1 MILADD
7 VIVEYLAYLL
17 RSWNTVPRFR
27 QRGRLLL
34 ADYVHVQFD
43 ALVANEDRW
52 PGNELTYLAL
62 ALAAERA
69 VERVLRIVVADLAH
83 FRASTR
89 CESSQ
94 LLPPTAIPL
103 LEGRPSQL
111 GFPSTL
117 MIHRARVPLSAMR
130 FCCRARARVIGQ
142 TL

>member
-34 ADYVHVQFD
+34 ADYVHAQFD
-43 ALVANEDRW
+43 ALVADKYGR

-69 VERVLRIVVADLAH
+69 VERVLRIAVADLAH
-83 FRASTR
+83 LRTSKRRQT
-89 CESSQ
+89 SQ
-94 LLPPTAIPL
+94 
-103 LEGRPSQL
+103 PS
-111 GFPSTL
+111 PSTPNQAHL
-117 MIHRARVPLSAMR
+117 IPKYDFHGASLVSHGTIISNR
-130 FCCRARARVIGQ
+130 
-142 TL
+142 

>member
-34 ADYVHVQFD
+34 ADYVHAQFD
-43 ALVANEDRW
+43 ALVADKYGR

-69 VERVLRIVVADLAH
+69 VERVLRIAVADLAH

-94 LLPPTAIPL
+94 PI
-103 LEGRPSQL
+103 
-111 GFPSTL
+111 
-117 MIHRARVPLSAMR
+117 SAGVS
-130 FCCRARARVIGQ
+130 FDINDS
-142 TL
+142 

>member
-34 ADYVHVQFD
+34 ADYVHAQFD
-43 ALVANEDRW
+43 ALVADKYGR

-69 VERVLRIVVADLAH
+69 VERVLRITVADLAH
-83 FRASTR
+83 LRASTKMR
-89 CESSQ
+89 VVAVVTPKPRS
-94 LLPPTAIPL
+94 LP
-103 LEGRPSQL
+103 S
-111 GFPSTL
+111 
-117 MIHRARVPLSAMR
+117 RVGHLSWGSLR
-130 FCCRARARVIGQ
+130 S
-142 TL
+142 

>member
-27 QRGRLLL
+27 QRGLVLL
-34 ADYVHVQFD
+34 ADYVHAQFD
-43 ALVANEDRW
+43 ALVADKYGR
-52 PGNELTYLAL
+52 PSNELAYLAL

-69 VERVLRIVVADLAH
+69 VERVLRIAVTDLAH

-94 LLPPTAIPL
+94 PLPPTAIPL
-103 LEGRPSQL
+103 LEGWPSQL
-111 GFPSTL
+111 GFPSIL
-117 MIHRARVPLSAMR
+117 MIHR
-130 FCCRARARVIGQ
+130 GQ
-142 TL
+142 GTSL